1 MITSVG
7 SQIHIYRI
15 HKEVEEKKWEKKG
28 KGGGVLKWVVL
39 WSLFGKT
46 KEENKAGS
54 VT

>member
-1 MITSVG
+1 MNNICWAAD
-7 SQIHIYRI
+7 IYIYI
-15 HKEVEEKKWEKKG
+15 HKEVEEKKWEKTE